1 MTQSVGSEAKFRCR
15 HQSTDAIIIWRV
27 NGSSASEF
35 PGAVAVTVFN
45 EGNLTIPAIPEN
57 DGIEVVCL
65 ALFTDG
71 RLPEE
76 NSSSDTYCNSYSRL
90 VLSRLKTFKSLE

>member
-1 MTQSVGSEAKFRCR
+1 MCPSNTTQSVGSEAKFRCR

-27 NGSSASEF
+27 NGSSVSEF

-76 NSSSDTYCNSYSRL
+76 TPPVTL
-90 VLSRLKTFKSLE
+90 TVTVIAGWF